1 MTVNIAINGF
11 GRIGRAVLRAI
22 FEGHYDINCIAI
34 NTGNKSPALNTH
46 LFKYDSTHGRFKNAS
61 LIDDETLQVED
72 KKIKIISEIYPEKI
86 NWAALGVDVVLEC
99 TGKFTKKDLAM
110 KHINSGAKKV
120 LVSAPCDDAD
130 AVIVYGVNHDSLK
143 GDEKIIS
150 VGSCTTNCLAPI
162 AKILNDNFGI
172 TSGSMT
178 TVHAYTSDQML
189 LDGAH
194 NDLRRARS
202 AAVSMIPAST
212 GAAKAIGLVIPELAG
227 KLDGAAIRVPVQ
239 NVSIVELVCTLE
251 KKASKDEINALF
263 KEAANGVYKGVL
275 NYNDEPLVSVD
286 FNHSTFSTEF
296 DSTQTKVINQT
307 LYKVSGWYD
316 NEWGFSNR
324 MLDVAS
330 ILKV

>member
-22 FEGHYDINCIAI
+22 FEGKYDINCVAI
-34 NTGNKSPALNTH
+34 NTGAKSPALNAH

-61 LIDDETLQVED
+61 LIDDETLEVAG
-72 KKIKIISEIYPEKI
+72 KKIKIISEIDPEKI
-86 NWAALGVDVVLEC
+86 NWSDLGVDIVLEC

-110 KHINSGAKKV
+110 KHIKSGAKKV

-130 AVIVYGVNHDSLK
+130 AVIVYGVNHIVLK
-143 GDEKIIS
+143 GDEQVIS
-150 VGSCTTNCLAPI
+150 VGSCTTNCLAPM
-162 AKILNDNFGI
+162 AKILNDNFSI
-172 TSGSMT
+172 LSGSMT

-189 LDGAH
+189 LDGLH
-194 NDLRRARS
+194 NDFRRARS
-202 AAVSMIPAST
+202 AALSMVPAST

-227 KLDGAAIRVPVQ
+227 KLDGSAIRVPVQ
-239 NVSIVELVCTLE
+239 NVSIVELVCTLA
-251 KKASKDEINALF
+251 KSASKDEINALF
-263 KEAANGVYKGVL
+263 KDAAAGSYKGVL
-275 NYNDEPLVSVD
+275 NYNEEPLVSID

-296 DSTQTKVINQT
+296 DATQTKVINQT

-330 ILKV
+330 VV